1 MLVRALDT
9 NKVYVLVGKDLYA
22 LGDAKRNKDI
32 ATSKDKIFR
41 IHNME
46 LKSNGDGTA
55 TSTTSSYTINYSK
68 FKDINTEGNVEWY
81 SRSPES
87 NWLYNI
93 SNGVVTCYDTL
104 FKRYSAVP
112 SWILPKLLMI
122 PETDTVDFYNLSENK
137 YIDICERNALGDY
150 GFIDIQ
156 GHWCSNVAGVYRI
169 EIYDTVAHNNSKS
182 ISFYK
187 SILEELVKML

>member
-81 SRSPES
+81 SRRPES
-87 NWLYNI
+87 NWLYNV
-93 SNGVVTCYDTL
+93 SNGVVTHYDSL
-104 FKRYSAVP
+104 FNRYSAVP
-112 SWILPKLLMI
+112 SRILPELLNI
-122 PETDTVDFYNLSENK
+122 PETDT
-137 YIDICERNALGDY
+137 
-150 GFIDIQ
+150 
-156 GHWCSNVAGVYRI
+156 
-169 EIYDTVAHNNSKS
+169 
-182 ISFYK
+182 
-187 SILEELVKML
+187 